1 MTFLKNHRRK
11 LKHMQLSQAKYGV
24 ILLVLFCSW
33 FSFSLSLYQPPR
45 DPDPSGPEGMIS
57 VAISGHYF
65 FGQNQR
71 TAQLEEILRRFPTWA
86 FPSSWVST
94 YDMYRY

>member
-1 MTFLKNHRRK
+1 
-11 LKHMQLSQAKYGV
+11 MQYNQAKEKVFVLRAWKKTAG
-24 ILLVLFCSW
+24 LFC
-33 FSFSLSLYQPPR
+33 FFVFVLSLCQPPR

-57 VAISGHYF
+57 VAISSHYF
-65 FGQNQR
+65 SGQDQR
-71 TAQLEEILRRFPTWA
+71 TAQLEGMLSRFPTWT

>member
-1 MTFLKNHRRK
+1 MR
-11 LKHMQLSQAKYGV
+11 LSQAKYGV

-33 FSFSLSLYQPPR
+33 FSFFLSLYQPPR

-65 FGQNQR
+65 FGQDQR